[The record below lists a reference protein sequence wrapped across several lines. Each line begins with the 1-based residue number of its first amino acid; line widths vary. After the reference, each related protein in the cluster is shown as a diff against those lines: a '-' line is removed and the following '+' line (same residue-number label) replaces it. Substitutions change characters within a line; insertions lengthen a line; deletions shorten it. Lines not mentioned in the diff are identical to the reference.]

1 VANGPPWSIK
11 GVSADARVAAR
22 EAAKRAGEPLGIWL
36 ARVIHETAEAEARE
50 RGDTAALPEA
60 AALPEIAALPETDAV
75 KD

>member
-1 VANGPPWSIK
+1 MASGTPWSIK

-22 EAAKRAGEPLGIWL
+22 EAAKRAGEPLGVWL

-50 RGDTAALPEA
+50 RGDTADRSEA
-60 AALPEIAALPETDAV
+60 AALPEAAVMLE